1 MCVRACVR
9 ACVSVCLSLSMSV
22 CLPPYILNLKPQP
35 HNPSPSTP
43 YSHSLPQ
50 THWKKVKA
58 ATKESKAST
67 EKIIQKHS
75 EKKLDLLENQT
86 KFLRLHDQLQVPI
99 HSCAYTLVSSIHSVL
114 HTLCLAYTL
123 SPEHCLACTQSHR
136 SLRLYTHV
144 HCAQI
149 AICAYVLEGERKQAT
164 EGLPE

>member
-1 MCVRACVR
+1 MNTKNGKIGILIFRCVCMCVRACVR
-9 ACVSVCLSLSMSV
+9 ACVSVCLSLSMSG
-22 CLPPYILNLKPQP
+22 CLLPYILNLKPQP

-99 HSCAYTLVSSIHSVL
+99 HSCAHTLVSSI
-114 HTLCLAYTL
+114 LAYTL
-123 SPEHCLACTQSHR
+123 SRMHSVASQSALVHARTLCPNCNLRICTR
-136 SLRLYTHV
+136 GR
-144 HCAQI
+144 AQ
-149 AICAYVLEGERKQAT
+149 AG
-164 EGLPE
+164 G